1 MENWFLDT
9 HFKTKAVPD
18 IHMKNL
24 RQPSVDSCFLFRIIL
39 IEVLYMQQ
47 TNIKKKLKNNQTYAM
62 IATENLFIYFSNQKG
77 GNPCVST
84 FHSISVKKL

>member
-1 MENWFLDT
+1 MENWFLGT

-24 RQPSVDSCFLFRIIL
+24 RQPSVDSCFLFSIIL

-47 TNIKKKLKNNQTYAM
+47 TNIKKKLQNNQTYAM
-62 IATENLFIYFSNQKG
+62 ITTENIFISVTRKG
-77 GNPCVST
+77 ENPCVST

>member
-62 IATENLFIYFSNQKG
+62 IATENLFI
-77 GNPCVST
+77 
-84 FHSISVKKL
+84 SVTRMGEIHAFQHFAQYL

>member
-47 TNIKKKLKNNQTYAM
+47 TNIKKQLKNNQTYAM
-62 IATENLFIYFSNQKG
+62 IATENLFI
-77 GNPCVST
+77 
-84 FHSISVKKL
+84 SVTRKEEIHAFQHFTQYL